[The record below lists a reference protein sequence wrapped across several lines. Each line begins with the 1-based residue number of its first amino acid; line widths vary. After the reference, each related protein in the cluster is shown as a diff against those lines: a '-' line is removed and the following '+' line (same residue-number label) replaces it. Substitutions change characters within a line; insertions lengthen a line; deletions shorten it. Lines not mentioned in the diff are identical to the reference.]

1 MYWDGQY
8 YYDKCLPFGL
18 RSAPYIFNQLADAV
32 EWILLNKC
40 QISFACHILD
50 DFLIIEPPALSPP
63 YSQTCQQSLTSM
75 LLTFRNLHI
84 PIAGDK
90 TQGPCTALEFMGIIL
105 DSEKMEARLP
115 PDKVER
121 IRTSLANFQRR
132 KSCTLKELQSLIGT
146 LNFACKVIPPGRP
159 FLQRMIALT
168 RKVSKAHHH
177 ISLSSGFF
185 KDLHMW
191 KEFLSEWNGA
201 SFFLSNSWVDSDSLQ

>member
-1 MYWDGQY
+1 MPNLI
-8 YYDKCLPFGL
+8 CLPYPARFSNHRTSSTL
-18 RSAPYIFNQLADAV
+18 
-32 EWILLNKC
+32 
-40 QISFACHILD
+40 
-50 DFLIIEPPALSPP
+50 PPPPPP

-90 TQGPCTALEFMGIIL
+90 TKGPCTALEFMG
-105 DSEKMEARLP
+105 MEARLP
-115 PDKVER
+115 PDKVEH
-121 IRTSLANFQRR
+121 IRTSLALFKRR

-177 ISLSSGFF
+177 ISLSSRFF

-191 KEFLSEWNGA
+191 KEFISEWNGA
-201 SFFLSNSWVDSDSLQ
+201 SFFPV